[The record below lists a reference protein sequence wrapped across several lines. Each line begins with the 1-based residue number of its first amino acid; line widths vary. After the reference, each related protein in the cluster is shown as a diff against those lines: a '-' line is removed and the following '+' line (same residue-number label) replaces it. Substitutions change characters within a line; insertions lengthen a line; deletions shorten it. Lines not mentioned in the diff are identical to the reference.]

1 MVGMISSEEVK
12 NLANLARLELSD
24 EETEKFKTDISSVL
38 DYVDSIN
45 AAEVEDGGEEH
56 ELLNIFR
63 EDTVTNEPDE
73 YTEALLEAAPERE
86 GRYLKVHKILAQ
98 DE

>member
-1 MVGMISSEEVK
+1 MVGMISTEEVK

-45 AAEVEDGGEEH
+45 AVEVEDRGE
-56 ELLNIFR
+56 
-63 EDTVTNEPDE
+63 DE